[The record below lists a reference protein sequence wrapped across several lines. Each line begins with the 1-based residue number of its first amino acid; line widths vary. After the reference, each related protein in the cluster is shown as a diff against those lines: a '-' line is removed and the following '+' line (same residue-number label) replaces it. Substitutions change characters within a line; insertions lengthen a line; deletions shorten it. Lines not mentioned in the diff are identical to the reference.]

1 MDENKSLPQD
11 LQDALIMLGIE
22 ESPEN
27 PLGFSSP
34 NYTQIPND
42 LLDALMQGM
51 GDAELRVVL
60 AICRMTYG
68 YHRTHAIIGIS
79 DLKKMTGLSYN
90 GVVNGAKDAEKR
102 GLIRRVNP
110 TEQTKAEWE
119 IIEAPSASEGVKHK
133 VPHPVRESPSPSEG
147 QVGLNK
153 DKEKNIKQTESF
165 PSKENPLQN
174 ASLDWSIAANM
185 TSEVVAGFA
194 AREQAEKDRAILYE
208 KLMGY
213 GSLPWWNDKGL
224 RRLLKFLLT
233 KTPEEIKSFAE
244 WSKRPYAG
252 LNPVK
257 ARQYPNLVMECWNQ
271 AFDIEKRGSEP
282 KEHAL

>member
-1 MDENKSLPQD
+1 MSQTLRR
-11 LQDALIMLGIE
+11 
-22 ESPEN
+22 
-27 PLGFSSP
+27 
-34 NYTQIPND
+34 
-42 LLDALMQGM
+42 
-51 GDAELRVVL
+51 ELRIKFLSILEEYISRSPDLSIMADRL
-60 AICRMTYG
+60 AD
-68 YHRTHAIIGIS
+68 AALEVAGI
-79 DLKKMTGLSYN
+79 T
-90 GVVNGAKDAEKR
+90 
-102 GLIRRVNP
+102 
-110 TEQTKAEWE
+110 
-119 IIEAPSASEGVKHK
+119 
-133 VPHPVRESPSPSEG
+133 
-147 QVGLNK
+147 
-153 DKEKNIKQTESF
+153 
-165 PSKENPLQN
+165 SKENPLQN